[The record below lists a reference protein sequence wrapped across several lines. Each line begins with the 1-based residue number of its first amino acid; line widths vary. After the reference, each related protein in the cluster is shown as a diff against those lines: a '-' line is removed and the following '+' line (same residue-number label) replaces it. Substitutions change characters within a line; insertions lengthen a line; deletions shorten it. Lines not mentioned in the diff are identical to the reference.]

1 MDDCH
6 FFKDKKVWQ
15 KVRNKIMKKTNE
27 EWDNRVN
34 AIKTS
39 SAICQ
44 YFDKTKIEDTD
55 EDFDGHL
62 KIYAANLPQEEILS
76 IIQII
81 RTKQIQ
87 IIIIIIKIVNLQ
99 KRIHPVGESNPG
111 QPLDRRSIL
120 ASILTGL
127 FLVISPSR
135 IIHL

>member
-1 MDDCH
+1 
-6 FFKDKKVWQ
+6 
-15 KVRNKIMKKTNE
+15 MKKTNE

-81 RTKQIQ
+81 IRTKQIQ
-87 IIIIIIKIVNLQ
+87 IIIIIIIIKIVNLQ
-99 KRIHPVGESNPG
+99 KRIHPVGESNPC
-111 QPLDRRSIL
+111 QPLDRRL
-120 ASILTGL
+120 Y
-127 FLVISPSR
+127 SP
-135 IIHL
+135 LY